1 MDPEENTKR
10 LNRAKWALWH
20 CLQAN
25 CPGYVADLHNSDAL
39 TGAAHWLIQQ
49 PYNAVSPGMGL
60 ILRGPVGTGK
70 TDLMR
75 AISGAVSGSGGVGFG
90 VVNIKRIVAEYARKG
105 DRGTDGGTDV
115 VLRYAGIDH
124 LCIDDVGQ
132 EEDGKH
138 FGAVA
143 NVFADLIALRYERWR
158 SGGQI
163 THITTNLDN
172 AAMLRRYD
180 DRTVSRIGEMC
191 GELYLGG
198 DDRRGTADPMPSRLL
213 RSDLFSDVP
222 PMPEVSAEKAAE
234 YFAAI
239 RSVVKSASIGAAM
252 EITEANE
259 SAPTQ
264 AQDLAAFAGGL
275 AAKSDE
281 ELHDLITMLIQRDT
295 YGSSKVFVEAVD
307 AELARRAE
315 AMDKMDHQTT
325 IK

>member
-1 MDPEENTKR
+1 MEPEEITKR
-10 LNRAKWALWH
+10 LNRAKWALWR
-20 CLQAN
+20 CLQSN

-49 PYNAVSPGMGL
+49 PYNAVNPGMGL

-158 SGGQI
+158 SSGQI

-198 DDRRGTADPMPSRLL
+198 DDRRGTANPRPSRLL
-213 RSDLFSDVP
+213 RSDLFSDVQ
-222 PMPEVSAEKAAE
+222 PMPEVSPEKAAE
-234 YFAAI
+234 YFAGI
-239 RSVVKSASIGAAM
+239 RQVVSSSSAGKTKVVAHA
-252 EITEANE
+252 
-259 SAPTQ
+259 APTQ

-275 AAKSDE
+275 SPKSDE
-281 ELHDLITMLIQRDT
+281 ELHDLITKLIENDT
-295 YGSSKVFVEAVD
+295 YGSSKAFVDAVD
-307 AELARRAE
+307 AELAKRAE
-315 AMDKMDHQTT
+315 ITPAQ
-325 IK
+325 

>member
-1 MDPEENTKR
+1 MEPEEITKR
-10 LNRAKWALWH
+10 LNRAKWALWR
-20 CLQAN
+20 CLQSN

-75 AISGAVSGSGGVGFG
+75 AISGAVAGSGGKGFG

-105 DRGTDGGTDV
+105 DMAADGGTDV
-115 VLRYAGIDH
+115 VLRYAAMDH
-124 LCIDDVGQ
+124 LCVDDVGQ

-198 DDRRGTADPMPSRLL
+198 GDRRGTTEPRPSRIL
-213 RSDLFSDVP
+213 RADLFSDVL

-239 RSVVKSASIGAAM
+239 RQVVSSSSAGKTKVVAHA
-252 EITEANE
+252 
-259 SAPTQ
+259 APTQ

-281 ELHDLITMLIQRDT
+281 ELHDLITKLIENDT
-295 YGSSKVFVEAVD
+295 YGSSKAFVEAID
-307 AELARRAE
+307 AELAKRAE
-315 AMDKMDHQTT
+315 TT
-325 IK
+325 PAQ